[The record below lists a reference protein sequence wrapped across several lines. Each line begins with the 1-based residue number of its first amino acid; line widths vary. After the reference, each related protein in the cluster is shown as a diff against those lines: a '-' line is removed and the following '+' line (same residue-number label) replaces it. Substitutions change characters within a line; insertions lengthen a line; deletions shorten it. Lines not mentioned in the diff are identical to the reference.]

1 MAVLSDYEVKTQQ
14 KFTVIAL
21 KANLDLATPE
31 VGNACLVGAALV
43 GVVVSDR
50 TKGGVAD
57 DKAVVDVGRS
67 VYLQQV
73 DSPIDASGEIAE
85 GAIIYYDVGTTV
97 APFLTTVATSNVR
110 AGVAVLAHDGD
121 TFPKGATGTA
131 TVESVA
137 VLFNA

>member
-1 MAVLSDYEVKTQQ
+1 MAAKADYEVKTQQ
-14 KFTVIAL
+14 KFTTIAL
-21 KANLDLATPE
+21 KANLDHITPD
-31 VGNACLVGAALV
+31 VGMPCLIGGNLV

-50 TKGGVAD
+50 VKGGVAD
-57 DKAVVDVGRS
+57 DKVVVDLGRS
-67 VYLQQV
+67 VYMTQV

-85 GAIIYYDVGTTV
+85 GALIYYEVGTS
-97 APFLTTVATSNVR
+97 AEPFLTTVATANVL
-110 AGVAVLAHDGD
+110 AGVAVLANDSD